1 MATKPLT
8 KFLTVRLTPNDHK
21 TFHRRAEKYGQPS
34 DVLREIVQAFNSDRL
49 VIQPPVIP
57 KESLYVTRT
66 QD

>member
-21 TFHRRAEKYGQPS
+21 AFHRKADRYGKPS

-49 VIQPPVIP
+49 VIRPPVIE
-57 KESLYVTRT
+57 KESLYVIGK
-66 QD
+66 

>member
-21 TFHRRAEKYGQPS
+21 AFHRKADRYGKPS

-49 VIQPPVIP
+49 VIQPPAIE
-57 KESLYVTRT
+57 KESLYVTGK
-66 QD
+66 

>member
-21 TFHRRAEKYGQPS
+21 AFHRKADRFGKPS

-49 VIQPPVIP
+49 VIQPPVIE
-57 KESLYVTRT
+57 KESLYVTGK
-66 QD
+66 

>member
-21 TFHRRAEKYGQPS
+21 AFHRKADRFGKPS

-49 VIQPPVIP
+49 VIQPPVIE
-57 KESLYVTRT
+57 KESLYVIGK
-66 QD
+66 

>member
-21 TFHRRAEKYGQPS
+21 AFHRKADRYGKPS

-49 VIQPPVIP
+49 VIQPPVIE
-57 KESLYVTRT
+57 KESLYVSPK
-66 QD
+66 

>member
-21 TFHRRAEKYGQPS
+21 SFHRKADRYGKPS

-49 VIQPPVIP
+49 LIQPPVIE
-57 KESLYVTRT
+57 KESLYVIGK
-66 QD
+66 

>member
-21 TFHRRAEKYGQPS
+21 AFHRKADRYGKPS

-49 VIQPPVIP
+49 VIQPPVIET
-57 KESLYVTRT
+57 ESLYVIGK
-66 QD
+66 